1 MLGEARFWKERLRME
16 QPLCGQKVKCCYL
29 NSACGEE
36 AATPAPFQGLLDY
49 YDQETHTRTAGR
61 SFQAEIRQHGVH
73 SFGWAAGHGC
83 SSSSYPMRPGAP
95 ACLVPVTCG
104 TSWT

>member
-73 SFGWAAGHGC
+73 SFGWALI
-83 SSSSYPMRPGAP
+83 PPDLLM
-95 ACLVPVTCG
+95 
-104 TSWT
+104 